1 MLGLLTRRRWPRPA
15 TRPHSVRLALEA
27 LETRD
32 LMAAPVITSFTATTL
47 PGHIARLTGTVTDE
61 NPATVHI
68 RFSGA
73 ASGDTT
79 VDATGHFSFSTTN
92 AVLGSV
98 TATGLDQ
105 ENLSA
110 TAMSTLS
117 SSAPVITNF
126 KAIMGS
132 FGFWTFTGKVTDE
145 DPSHC
150 VVKFSGLPEL
160 EGKTTTVALDGT
172 FSYTVQLQPGETG
185 MVLATA
191 TDCWGLTSAEAE
203 AVVS

>member
-1 MLGLLTRRRWPRPA
+1 MLGLLTRCRRRPPA

-27 LETRD
+27 LERRD
-32 LMAAPVITSFTATTL
+32 LLAAPSITGFTATTL
-47 PGHIARLTGTVTDE
+47 VGHVARLSGTVTDE
-61 NPATVHI
+61 NPATVRI
-68 RFSGA
+68 TFSGA
-73 ASGDTT
+73 VSGSTT

-110 TAMSTLS
+110 TATSTLS

-132 FGFWTFTGKVTDE
+132 FGFWTFTGKVIDE

-150 VVKFSGLPEL
+150 TVKFSGLPEL
-160 EGKTTTVALDGT
+160 EGKTTTVAADGT
-172 FSYTVQLQPGETG
+172 FTYTVQLKPGETG

-191 TDCWGLTSAEAE
+191 TDCWGLTSQEAE
-203 AVVS
+203 AIVS